1 MVLNQIGGNSIKE
14 SQENLSHKEVSIW
27 MRYMRE
33 KGSLNIGS
41 RVEQSVGLISSMFE
55 QVNSKGKVDLSKHF
69 PNLYKKPAID
79 SDVKQVF
86 EEWGL
91 L

>member
-1 MVLNQIGGNSIKE
+1 MVLNQIGGNSIYE
-14 SQENLSHKEVSIW
+14 AQQNLTNKEVLIW
-27 MRYMRE
+27 MKYIRE

-69 PNLYKKPAID
+69 PNLYKKPVID

-86 EEWGL
+86 EGWGL